1 MKYFILNKNNKLKK
15 IIQYLIEKDSLPK
28 IQRRLNIFSEDDN
41 YRIEIV
47 NNEVSYRKNERL
59 KKVFVVNKNLK
70 YFLKM
75 FDNKNNYFIND
86 ITILEFKICLIMF
99 DTYHGTII
107 SMEDLQLCDE
117 IEKKFDIKHYDGLS
131 DHKMIVKPKKEAL
144 FDNVGNLNIKIRE
157 YAKKTGLDIRST
169 SSSLKIRIS
178 NVGNDY
184 SYLEEYYKYIIGK
197 ELLST
202 STDLKN
208 RFQIDNISIIIPVYN
223 QDIAYTL
230 LAIQGQNISKEEKKK
245 IQVIIINDGS
255 KNNVIEEANRVRD
268 KLDYE
273 LQIISLE
280 KNMGLSNA
288 RNIGFAM
295 AKYDHILFLDSDILL
310 SKNYIYDISIRLQ
323 LIPNAIFIC
332 MRKNIEKNSK
342 LLSQEMLLSGV
353 DECLDFDDSRVTTKG
368 KEYHI
373 GCDHEYLNEEISI
386 LDDTNYFKELG
397 YGAQIGIYNIST
409 VVTGHNVALN
419 KSLIKSSQP
428 FNTQFKGWGMEDAY
442 FASTLVADGCFV
454 IPVLSSCVY
463 HIKHPPRSGS
473 VEKKAYE
480 AQINYNIYME
490 LLNKVWK

>member
-15 IIQYLIEKDSLPK
+15 IIQYLIEKENLPK

-59 KKVFVVNKNLK
+59 KRVFVINKNLK

-75 FDNKNNYFIND
+75 FDNENKYFIND
-86 ITILEFKICLIMF
+86 ITILEFKTSLIMF

-107 SMEDLQLCDE
+107 SMEDIHLCDE
-117 IEKKFDIKHYDGLS
+117 IEKKFDIVHYDGLL
-131 DHKMIVKPKKEAL
+131 DHKMTVKPKREAL

-157 YAKKTGLDIRST
+157 YAKKTGLDVRSI

-184 SYLEEYYKYIIGK
+184 SYLEEYYKYIVGQ

-202 STDLKN
+202 KIESKN

-223 QDIAYTL
+223 QDVTYTL
-230 LAIQGQNISKEEKKK
+230 LAIQGQNITDEEKKK
-245 IQVIIINDGS
+245 IQVVIIDDGS
-255 KNNVIEEANRVRD
+255 KNNVIEEINKVRE
-268 KLDYE
+268 KLYYE

-288 RNIGFAM
+288 RNIGFAI
-295 AKYDHILFLDSDILL
+295 AKYDHILFLDSDIVI
-310 SKNYIYDISIRLQ
+310 SKNYIYDMSIRLQ
-323 LIPNAIFIC
+323 LIPNSLFIC

-342 LLSQEMLLSGV
+342 LLKQEILLSGV
-353 DECLDFDDSRVTTKG
+353 NECLDFDDSRVITKG

-373 GCDHEYLNEEISI
+373 GCDNEYLNEEISI

-397 YGAQIGIYNIST
+397 HGSQIGIYNIST
-409 VVTGHNVALN
+409 VVTGHNIALN
-419 KSLIKSSQP
+419 RSLIKSSQP
-428 FNTQFKGWGMEDAY
+428 FNAQFKGWGMEDAY
-442 FASTLVADGCFV
+442 FASRLVADGCFV

-463 HIKHPPRSGS
+463 HINHPPRSGG
-473 VEKKAYE
+473 VEKKAEE
-480 AQINYNIYME
+480 AQKNYDLYNE
-490 LLNKVWK
+490 LLNQVWK